1 MHNYRLEMIT
11 EKEEVKEQRLNQT
24 KDKIETYL
32 NDANEI
38 YVKVFYM

>member
-1 MHNYRLEMIT
+1 MHNYKLEMIT
-11 EKEEVKEQRLNQT
+11 EKEVKEQRLNQT

-32 NDANEI
+32 KDANEI